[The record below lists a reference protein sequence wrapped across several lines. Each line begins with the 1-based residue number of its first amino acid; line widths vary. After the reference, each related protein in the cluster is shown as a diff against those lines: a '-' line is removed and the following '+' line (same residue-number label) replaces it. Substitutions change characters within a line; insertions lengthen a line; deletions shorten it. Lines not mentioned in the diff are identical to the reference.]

1 VIGSD
6 NEIGRPV
13 SDGVG
18 CVVVEEDVDDDD
30 VDDLMGVDEV
40 TDDTDGFEDDDG
52 LVGVDDDG
60 LVGVGDEEVDGDV
73 DECGGKVGTVRCGAV
88 VVVVAAPTGDR
99 PVNTLAATMT
109 RPPATTAIEERG
121 FRLKVLLLFFCVW
134 ATQTRFEPATR
145 VFIPVLRTTKQPW
158 PLAKFEIN
166 PRNSLHRR
174 CKRRFLCAWGPTQ
187 V

>member
-52 LVGVDDDG
+52 LVGVDDE

-121 FRLKVLLLFFCVW
+121 FRLKVLLLFLCMGY
-134 ATQTRFEPATR
+134 TD
-145 VFIPVLRTTKQPW
+145 
-158 PLAKFEIN
+158 PL
-166 PRNSLHRR
+166 
-174 CKRRFLCAWGPTQ
+174 
-187 V
+187 